1 MICLGKSKD
10 KRSFPAKKGW
20 RCLITKSQK
29 QVSHDFFDPHLNL
42 DFQLEPL
49 EVNYELEQQ
58 VDAARLE
65 AANTAPIHNDSF
77 IVVAAAYFVKLL

>member
-1 MICLGKSKD
+1 MV
-10 KRSFPAKKGW
+10 W
-20 RCLITKSQK
+20 RCLITKSLK
-29 QVSHDFFDPHLNL
+29 QVFLDFYDPNLNL

-49 EVNYELEQQ
+49 EVSYELEKQ

-65 AANTAPIHNDSF
+65 AVNSAPIHNDSF